1 MASDLRERGL
11 RNPRHTF
18 GVQHSSDKLFPLFV
32 APLRPMET
40 LIGLRM
46 RARSMLNRMTVQCV
60 TPPSEVEY
68 CAWIVPVRTIG
79 EFFTDMFTMDPEDR
93 DNMETGATNAGYPR
107 VASLPMNTQGHQ
119 SRTPLQNRDRLWAGE
134 NGQADADVAVDF
146 RLSYA
151 PYVSHAIWHIARSW
165 YETEINEVQAVD
177 GRALGPVAATVG
189 SGTPNLYQEPPVI
202 GRLVRSPTT
211 SGIAFGSGVDS
222 PSAVSNAELAMRLS
236 VLDNPNRTWAEFLKA
251 QGVHPSRIDG
261 LPQPV
266 VMQKRLVQPWG
277 TSHPLYGVGP
287 RGMTLPVLSSDQRS
301 GWYVGEPPNLANP
314 GASSGGMFGQFQGV
328 GLMGTT
334 MDVTRGR
341 RIMIDEPSLLVGTL
355 LWRAF
360 DFDQH
365 SGANQFDAIHM
376 INAGTWGVDGL
387 GSGVDERDFIV
398 AKTLERSGEDV
409 RGFPEGTTTTFVN
422 DLGSGNPNIINM
434 LNLFLN
440 GDNYC
445 NAPGEIAHHRRPL
458 STHIPGTDE
467 IYGTTN
473 HDLFD
478 PHNTRLV
485 TYGDVRFGVATDL
498 VRR

>member
-1 MASDLRERGL
+1 VASDLSERGL

-18 GVQHSSDKLFPLFV
+18 GVQHGSDRLWPLFV

-46 RARSMLNRMTVQCV
+46 RARSMLNRMTMQAVAI
-60 TPPSEVEY
+60 PSEVEY

-79 EFFTDMFTMDPEDR
+79 EFFTDMFTVDPEDR

-107 VASLPMNTQGHQ
+107 VAALPINTQGGQ

-134 NGQADADVAVDF
+134 NGQADADLAVDF

-151 PYVSHAIWHIARSW
+151 PYVSHAMWHIARSW
-165 YETEINEVQAVD
+165 YDTEINEVMATD
-177 GRALGPVAATVG
+177 GRTVG
-189 SGTPNLYQEPPVI
+189 YTAAAVSANSPNLYQQPPVI
-202 GRLVRSPTT
+202 GRLVRSATT
-211 SGIAFGSGVDS
+211 AGIAFGSGVDS

-236 VLDNPNRTWAEFLKA
+236 VLDNPNRTWAEFLKS
-251 QGVHPSRIDG
+251 QGVDPRRIDG

-266 VMQKRLVQPWG
+266 IMQKRIIELWGDPQPL
-277 TSHPLYGVGP
+277 SYAGP
-287 RGMTLPVLSSDQRS
+287 IGMTLPVNSADARS
-301 GWYVGEPPNLANP
+301 GWYVGTPPNLANA
-314 GASSGGMFGQFQGV
+314 GAAAGGVYGNFMGV
-328 GLMGTT
+328 GQMGTRL
-334 MDVTRGR
+334 DVTRGR

-355 LWRAF
+355 LWRLY

-398 AKTLERSGEDV
+398 AKTLERSAEDTA
-409 RGFPEGTTTTFVN
+409 GYPEGTATAFVN

-445 NAPGEIAHHRRPL
+445 NAPGELAHLRRPL
-458 STHIPGTDE
+458 ASHTPGADEVYGVTDHTL
-467 IYGTTN
+467 Y
-473 HDLFD
+473 D
-478 PHNTRLV
+478 PNNTRLV